1 MKNDKQIVYES
12 LLSRIRELEL
22 EVQNN
27 KGMIV
32 ETAGKFID
40 SKELFAKFI
49 KFQNAESNDLAIFL
63 DFEDFIDEQ
72 LERNPEDAADILEVA
87 TYVCEDSQDIFDSDI
102 HDGENIIQI
111 MSNKFLDA
119 ERMACINADR

>member
-32 ETAGKFID
+32 ETAGKFMD

-63 DFEDFIDEQ
+63 
-72 LERNPEDAADILEVA
+72 ILRISLMNSWSE
-87 TYVCEDSQDIFDSDI
+87 TQRTQQIFW
-102 HDGENIIQI
+102 
-111 MSNKFLDA
+111 K
-119 ERMACINADR
+119 